1 MRSAVTVLE
10 QVPGFA
16 GAKVVAQL
24 SDGPTNASFE
34 IEQGGERFVLRT
46 DKPAAA
52 EFGLERTAEREVI
65 AALAAAGL
73 GERAVYFDAQSGIY
87 LRSFMPGRSWT
98 AEDLQ
103 NPSNLERLAELLKRV
118 HRLPPAGPLFDPV
131 GAASRY
137 AAQLGTAEARE
148 IFRDIEREFPTLKA
162 DRPVLCHNDLVH
174 TNMLESDQLM
184 LIDWEWAGGGDSF
197 FDLAVVVQHHG
208 LCEDLVRGF
217 LASYLGRE
225 PVVSEL
231 ERLDRQRHLYQLLLN
246 LWNLLWELR

>member
-174 TNMLESDQLM
+174 TNILESDQLM
-184 LIDWEWAGGGDSF
+184 LIDWEWAGAGDPY
-197 FDLAVVVQHHG
+197 FDLAIVVQHH
-208 LCEDLVRGF
+208 E
-217 LASYLGRE
+217 LGRE
-225 PVVSEL
+225 LGSHFLAAYLGEEPSSAEW
-231 ERLDRQRHLYQLLLN
+231 ERLDQQCHFYKLVLS
-246 LWNLLWELR
+246 LWNSL

>member
-10 QVPGFA
+10 RVPGFA

-174 TNMLESDQLM
+174 TNILESDQLM
-184 LIDWEWAGGGDSF
+184 LIDWEWAGAGDPY
-197 FDLAVVVQHHG
+197 FDLAIVVQHH
-208 LCEDLVRGF
+208 E
-217 LASYLGRE
+217 LGRE
-225 PVVSEL
+225 LGSHFLAAYLGEEPSSAEW
-231 ERLDRQRHLYQLLLN
+231 ERLDQQCHFYKLVLS
-246 LWNLLWELR
+246 LWNSL